1 MAGVNCPRFGSRP
14 LLQRSNSALGTP
26 STTSSTIVVGSPR
39 ETEAAPAWPFPN
51 HGLLLRSPVPARQA
65 FAHQPLVSSTRR
77 RPVGISHPKLTEVL
91 HRDYADCSALAKA
104 LSDQQKVESRVDNLL
119 AAPANPAL
127 PATRR
132 CAGERDRHDRW
143 VEGRRHCLPGGPRSR
158 VSPLRR
164 SAAARIA
171 FWCACL
177 W

>member
-91 HRDYADCSALAKA
+91 HRDFADCSALAKA

-132 CAGERDRHDRW
+132 PRSSAAPDASLRLRTGSRIPQLT
-143 VEGRRHCLPGGPRSR
+143 LPGSLPHPYRKQ
-158 VSPLRR
+158 
-164 SAAARIA
+164 A
-171 FWCACL
+171 
-177 W
+177 